1 MRTSKICAGFK
12 VAGLVVIAMA
22 FAACGTNGDPNEGNP
37 DGWEVPD
44 WNDNGPDGT
53 QDDRDVQES
62 EDQRIPGY
70 DYGESPDWPDD
81 GTPPVLSTF
90 ALRKS
95 ADCGELTE
103 LWRKQAIAIMEQRL
117 TAGWYSVT
125 RTHYC
130 EPQPDYGWN
139 YYDAYNVCDTTMAD
153 AGVSS
158 DEGGSANEYTTT
170 NNQEV
175 DVDEADFM
183 KNDGTYIYMLAN
195 GKFRVMKAWPP
206 TEATVLSTTAIEG
219 LPRSMFVHENRA
231 VIFSSLGS
239 GDYYYNPCTYGYDCE
254 LTGDGR
260 PLKVTVLDLTDKE
273 NPVLVRESKFTGTF
287 LAARRVNDFIYMVVY
302 SDPPELPRR
311 YMSVPSELQQYTN
324 RCHDEPLPF
333 TQEQVEALFRQLHAE
348 NIAYINNWTADTDTI
363 LPGLTDRV
371 QRNGDWKNLKNPF
384 AQCSDYYLSAAGDG
398 GSLLSLVSFDAGAN
412 EAMTASSI
420 LTRPGT
426 IYSSSQGLYIA
437 ARHRGPEVYEWSGE
451 AGVQEATTIHRF
463 ALSADDPATTYEASG
478 LAPGRVLNQFS
489 LSEHKGFLRV
499 ATTSGSLYSDA
510 KSALR
515 VFEQQEDR
523 LVEIGTVDNMGP
535 SEDIRSVRFS
545 GDKGYIVTFKKTDP
559 LYVLDLSDPTDPK
572 VTGELK
578 IPGFSTY
585 MHFMDETHLLT
596 IGYDADDHGN
606 FAYFDGIALSVFD
619 VTDGTNPT
627 LLHREVIGTRG
638 TTSEAATNH
647 LAFTWFA
654 SRNALALPML
664 VCEGGDDGQ
673 FGQTMTF
680 NGLMVYHV
688 TQEDGFQYLGG
699 IPHEVP
705 AQSEYDDY
713 YSGGC
718 SNWWTQS
725 NSTVVRSIFMDDWV
739 FSIAMDE
746 IRASAMSD
754 LTNPVAVLPL
764 TP

>member
-1 MRTSKICAGFK
+1 MRTSGIHAGFRLAGVI
-12 VAGLVVIAMA
+12 VAAMV
-22 FAACGTNGDPNEGNP
+22 FAGCGGTGDPDENNPDSWQAPDWGGNTEVSDNGDNQEILDAEEP
-37 DGWEVPD
+37 
-44 WNDNGPDGT
+44 GPD
-53 QDDRDVQES
+53 
-62 EDQRIPGY
+62 
-70 DYGESPDWPDD
+70 YGDSPNWPDD
-81 GTPPVLSTF
+81 GTPPVLSSF

-103 LWRKQAIAIMEQRL
+103 LWRKQAISIMEQRL
-117 TAGWYSVT
+117 NAGWYSVT
-125 RTHYC
+125 RTQDC
-130 EPQPDYGWN
+130 SWN
-139 YYDAYNVCDTTMAD
+139 YEDSMVAD
-153 AGVSS
+153 CGVMLDISVPS
-158 DEGGSANEYTTT
+158 EDSGSASEYTTT

-175 DVDEADFM
+175 DVDEADFL

-206 TEATVLSTTAIEG
+206 TEATVLSATAIEG
-219 LPRSMFVHENRA
+219 TPRSMFVHEDRA
-231 VIFSSLGS
+231 VIFSSLGTDS
-239 GDYYYNPCTYGYDCE
+239 WYYDDCTYGYDCE

-260 PLKVTVLDLTDKE
+260 PLKVTVLDISDKSH
-273 NPVLVRESKFTGTF
+273 PALVREAKFTGTF
-287 LAARRVNDFIYMVVY
+287 LAARRINDFVYLVVY
-302 SDPPELPRR
+302 SDPPALPTGYRN
-311 YMSVPSELQQYTN
+311 VPLELQEYTY
-324 RCHDEPLPF
+324 RCHGDPLPF
-333 TQEQVEALFRQLHAE
+333 TREEIETLFRKLHAE

-371 QRNGDWKNLKNPF
+371 LRNGDWKNLKNPF
-384 AQCSDYYLSAAGDG
+384 AQCSDYYLSASGDG
-398 GSLLSLVSFDAGAN
+398 GSLLSLVSFDTGAD
-412 EAMTASSI
+412 EAMTATSV

-426 IYSSSQGLYIA
+426 IYASSQGLYVA
-437 ARHRGPEVYEWSGE
+437 ARYRGNDVNAWLGDSTIG
-451 AGVQEATTIHRF
+451 EATTIHRF
-463 ALSADDPATTYEASG
+463 GLSAENPATTYEASG
-478 LAPGRVLNQFS
+478 LAAGRVLNQFS
-489 LSEHKGFLRV
+489 LSEYNGYLRV

-515 VFEQQEDR
+515 VFEQQEDK

-596 IGYDADDHGN
+596 IGYDADDHGD

-619 VTDGTNPT
+619 VTDGSNPT
-627 LLHREVIGTRG
+627 MLYREIIGTRG

-647 LAFTWFA
+647 LAFTWFK

-673 FGQTMTF
+673 YGHTMTF
-680 NGLMVYHV
+680 NGLMVYRV
-688 TQEDGFQYLGG
+688 TLDEGFSYLGG

-705 AQSEYDDY
+705 EQQEYDNY

-739 FSIAMDE
+739 FSVAMDE
-746 IRASAMSD
+746 IRASALSD
-754 LTNPVAVLPL
+754 LANPVAVLPL
-764 TP
+764 KP